1 MSQLIGQ
8 KYRLEINTGTSGTP
22 AWKKFKHE
30 VTFDISHSAD
40 KVETSSKDTGKHKDY
55 IKTLLDSTVN
65 CTARED
71 TAPGSGFVSYTD
83 VYGYWLNT
91 HADANG
97 GKYGMRIFTDEEGG
111 YTLEFDGFFES
122 IGNKYENNG
131 LVEYTFSLQIV
142 TLPELT
148 PVA

>member
-8 KYRLEINTGTSGTP
+8 KYRLEINTGTSGSP

-30 VTFDISHSAD
+30 VNFDISHSAD
-40 KVETSSKDTGKHKDY
+40 KVEVSSKDTGKHKDY

-71 TAPGSGFVSYTD
+71 TAPGTGFVSYTD

-91 HADANG
+91 QADANG

-111 YTLEFDGFFES
+111 YTLEFDAFFES